1 MNTLSGTYSV
11 TGQCFTSKTVDTTQL
26 HSNTVPYLL
35 LPDISWRL
43 NRTESK
49 IRNVKYLHK
58 EKTNKQSLSVRS
70 YGACSADPPSLDFQY
85 RKSFFFRLK
94 KSLVLAARPHLMAAR
109 KRKILVQAARQ
120 NVFPQTKPPPTNRV
134 WLCRREQR
142 GHWTEEPSYFW
153 SNMSWG
159 ELISHAWVQ
168 NNWRRRKKA

>member
-35 LPDISWRL
+35 RPNISWRL

-58 EKTNKQSLSVRS
+58 EKKNKQSLQYVVTVP
-70 YGACSADPPSLDFQY
+70 ALLILSAWTFNIEKVS
-85 RKSFFFRLK
+85 FFRLK